1 MSLIDLKSTAL
12 LVSALLIAHPAR
24 AEDAAALM
32 KQHAGG
38 TLHLM
43 ATGAGGTID
52 PQINYTSE
60 FWPVMWLIND
70 GLVAFKK
77 AGGTASNE
85 LTPDLAEAIP
95 TPTDGGKTYVF
106 KLRKG
111 IKFSTGREVTTDDVV
126 ASFQRIFK
134 VSSPSAGTFYNGLVG
149 ADACLRSATTCTL
162 EGGVIGDAQA
172 GTVTFHLVAPDSEF
186 MLKLAAPHAY
196 ILPADSPTK
205 DVGVAALP
213 ATGPYMVASY
223 DPNTRLRL
231 VRNPA
236 FTEWSAEAQPAG
248 YPDEIEYAFGM
259 QPEAQVTAIEHGEAD
274 WFFDPPPTDRLSE
287 IGGQYAKQV
296 HIEPLL
302 AMYYLPM
309 NVNLAPFNDVKV
321 RQALNYA
328 LDRNAA
334 VRLFGGS
341 NLASPS
347 CQILPPHFPGHEDY
361 CPYSLNPG
369 TKWSAPD
376 IDKARQLVRE
386 SGTAGQKV
394 TLIVEDVAVNREIG
408 TYVAGVL
415 RDLGYDA
422 SVKPISENLQFTYIQ
437 NTNNNVQ
444 ISLTEWYQDYPAA
457 SDFLNVLFSCHSFH
471 PGSDTSVNI
480 SGWCDKQVNADMEQ
494 ALSTAVVDPEMA
506 NRMWAKIDREVTDQA
521 PVAVLFTPKHL
532 DLIGKRVG
540 NFIYSEQFH
549 WIFSQS
555 WVQ

>member
-1 MSLIDLKSTAL
+1 MWSRLKLAGL
-12 LVSALLIAHPAR
+12 LTGAVLTTTLAQAEDASALL
-24 AEDAAALM
+24 

-60 FWPVMWLIND
+60 FWPVMWLLND

-77 AGGTASNE
+77 TGGTASNE
-85 LTPDLAEAIP
+85 LTPDLAETIP
-95 TPTDGGKTYVF
+95 VAQDGGKTYVF

-111 IKFSTGREVTTDDVV
+111 VKFSTGKEVTTDDVV
-126 ASFQRIFK
+126 ASFRRLFK
-134 VSSPSAGTFYNGLVG
+134 VSSPTAGTFYNGLIG
-149 ADACLRSATTCTL
+149 ADQCLANAATCTL
-162 EGGVIGDAQA
+162 EGGVTGDAAA

-186 MLKLAAPHAY
+186 MLKLAVPHAY
-196 ILPADSPTK
+196 VLPADSPTK
-205 DVGVAALP
+205 DVGVTALP
-213 ATGPYMVASY
+213 ATGPYMVESY
-223 DPNTRLRL
+223 DPNTLLRL

-236 FTEWSAEAQPAG
+236 FTQWSAEAQPSG
-248 YPDEIEYAFGM
+248 YPDEIDYSFGM
-259 QPEAQVTAIEHGEAD
+259 QPEAQVTAVERGEAD
-274 WFFDPPPTDRLSE
+274 WLFDPPPADRLAE

-309 NVNLAPFNDVKV
+309 NVNIPPFNSIKA

-334 VRLFGGS
+334 VRLFGGP
-341 NLASPS
+341 NLATPS
-347 CQILPPHFPGHEDY
+347 CQILPPHFPGHEEY
-361 CPYSLNPG
+361 CPYTLAPG
-369 TKWSAPD
+369 ATWSAPD
-376 IDKARQLVRE
+376 LEKAKQLVRE
-386 SGTAGQKV
+386 SGTAGEKV

-422 SVKPISENLQFTYIQ
+422 AVKPISENIQFTYIQ

-457 SDFLNVLFSCHSFH
+457 SDFLNVLFNCRSFH
-471 PGSDTSVNI
+471 PGSDSSVNI
-480 SGWCDKQVNADMEQ
+480 SGWCDKKVNAEMEQ
-494 ALSTAVVDPEMA
+494 ALTTAVTDPETA
-506 NRMWAKIDREVTDQA
+506 NKMWAKVDRDVTDQA

-532 DLIGKRVG
+532 DLIGKRIG
-540 NFIYSEQFH
+540 NFVYSEQFH

-555 WVQ
+555 WIQ